1 MWLDFAALQEGSMA
15 TDIQLQDLNC
25 GHKCHLV
32 ANKSLKIPLRRDLLL
47 QTGLGKIFISQEG
60 SQIAHKF
67 LKAVMYKE
75 KPNPPPPPTSHI
87 PKLPGAFQVPYFFH
101 KYFQHYFLSF
111 LT

>member
-1 MWLDFAALQEGSMA
+1 MA

-47 QTGLGKIFISQEG
+47 QTGLGNIFISQEA

-75 KPNPPPPPTSHI
+75 KPNPPPPNLPHTKTSWGF
-87 PKLPGAFQVPYFFH
+87 PGSLFFPQVFSALFLIILNLK
-101 KYFQHYFLSF
+101 KYSRVLAI
-111 LT
+111 